1 MSNEE
6 LRQQLKG
13 IQSAYDSEYDVVES
27 VAQEGLSSLKSKIG
41 KMDIQ
46 FESKKPTPTERPQA
60 KFTHLDIADR
70 ATATYKEKINPG
82 VYKADDVEQPITHS
96 TRTSMRA
103 MASSLAGMR
112 SSGNAGKMTQST
124 PNGNGDLGQYTS
136 PANNNDGDLG
146 NNTGYGQYY
155 SLTTNM
161 SMEEYQEHINSKFTK
176 EVEASP
182 LVETICSTCG
192 CSPCECEVDEPLA
205 QLKESLLQLEDSA
218 WQSIDLVMREE
229 ANELGVTPKELH
241 KFFKQE
247 TGLIPDDWLKEN
259 REVQLFGFMPL
270 DEATA
275 INKVG
280 QVYDVTCMWRG
291 NTMRLK
297 FFWPQLG
304 LCSKDECQNACEM
317 FYPGSRLIAHYPCKD
332 EPDNYMV
339 IVPPIK
345 ESCEFVPE
353 DTWVQLDEVDDAFY
367 NYICE
372 EVGEPLTP
380 LVYHEDDDSFH
391 MVVENHDTGEEDL
404 IIAEAGGL
412 HAWFSK
418 SKSKDGKPGWVQS
431 DGSTCA
437 RKPGQTSAPK
447 CYSSQRLASLKS
459 SAKGKKLIKSAD
471 ARKKSQDSG
480 QSSKTGAAKPTM
492 VKTFTDPKNKKKYK
506 SGDQTLKDESY
517 DPTIDEACW
526 AGYTQKGTKEMC
538 GKQYP
543 NCVKKGKTK
552 KEEVEYVAE
561 GGIKSGHKRKTE
573 DGAGLTQKGVDAEN
587 AKTGGNLQTAVTTP
601 PSKLKAGSKAA
612 GRRKSFCARSRGWN
626 GERGKAAR
634 RRWNC

>member
-13 IQSAYDSEYDVVES
+13 IQSAYDSKYDVVEN

-304 LCSKDECQNACEM
+304 ICSKDECQNACEM
-317 FYPGSRLIAHYPCKD
+317 FYPGSRLIAYYPCKD

-345 ESCEFVPE
+345 ESCEFVPL
-353 DTWVQLDEVDDAFY
+353 DTWFELDEETDELFQQ
-367 NYICE
+367 ICE
-372 EVGEPLTP
+372 EVGEPVTP
-380 LVYHEDDDSFH
+380 PVEQEDGSYKV
-391 MVVENHDTGEEDL
+391 VVEDHDNGEEL
-404 IIAEAGGL
+404 VVMFEKRGL
-412 HAWFSK
+412 WDNIHAKRKRGESPAK
-418 SKSKDGKPGWVQS
+418 KGDKDYPKTLNVEGLEQAKKNVGASSCW
-431 DGSTCA
+431 DG
-437 RKPGQTSAPK
+437 
-447 CYSSQRLASLKS
+447 
-459 SAKGKKLIKSAD
+459 
-471 ARKKSQDSG
+471 
-480 QSSKTGAAKPTM
+480 
-492 VKTFTDPKNKKKYK
+492 YK
-506 SGDQTLKDESY
+506 
-517 DPTIDEACW
+517 A
-526 AGYTQKGTKEMC
+526 KGTKKKN
-538 GKQYP
+538 GKEVP
-543 NCVKKGKTK
+543 NCVKEGDEMKGMSQ
-552 KEEVEYVAE
+552 
-561 GGIKSGHKRKTE
+561 KSGDKRST
-573 DGAGLTQKGVDAEN
+573 DSGAGMTAKGVAKYN
-587 AKTGGNLQTAVTTP
+587 ARTGGDLKTAVTTP